1 MLRLKHNKLNFE
13 LWCFTNFSIENM
25 YQLILLTVGV
35 VVLISGSVLG
45 YYARQSIAKKQSGTL
60 EAKLQKRE
68 ERAKQ
73 NSEAIISEA
82 KKKAEETLETV
93 RKEIDGKR
101 YELLK
106 TERLLLKRENVLDQK
121 LSGFERNQEE
131 FQEKVERL
139 REVKENIEKL
149 RKEALDNLEKV
160 AKFSREE
167 AKKELLQGIEKE
179 YQEDILE
186 RMQKLEKEGWE
197 RYEQKAKEMITIA
210 IQKCSLNQAQEITT
224 TSLTLP
230 SEDIKGRIIGKEG
243 RNIRT
248 LERLTGTE
256 IIVDE
261 TPETVII
268 SGFDPIRRQIAKTA
282 LEKLIHDG
290 RIQPARIEE
299 QVKKAEAEIAKQ
311 ARQAGETAMYDVGI
325 VGFDQKLIQLLG
337 RLKFRTSYG
346 QNALLHSIEVAHLA
360 GALAAEIGADI
371 LICKKAGLLHDIG
384 KAMDHQVE
392 GSHVDIGIKILE
404 KFGVEKQV
412 IGAMKAHHE
421 EYPYLTVES
430 ILVQTADQISGAR
443 PGARKDTL
451 ENYLKRLGELEN
463 LALQFEGVEKAWAL
477 QAGREIR
484 IFVKPEEIDDL
495 AAKNLARGIAKRIQE
510 ELRYPGEIKV
520 NVIRETRVIEYA
532 K

>member
-1 MLRLKHNKLNFE
+1 
-13 LWCFTNFSIENM
+13 M
-25 YQLILLTVGV
+25 YQLTLLAIGV
-35 VVLISGSVLG
+35 VALVAGSILG
-45 YYARQSIAKKQSGTL
+45 YYARQSFAKKQAGTL
-60 EAKLQKRE
+60 EARLQK
-68 ERAKQ
+68 K
-73 NSEAIISEA
+73 SEKARQDSEVIISEA
-82 KKKAEETLETV
+82 QKKAAETLEAAKNDV
-93 RKEIDGKR
+93 DGKR

-106 TERLLLKRENVLDQK
+106 TERLLLKREDVLDQK
-121 LSGFERNQEE
+121 LSGFERNQRE
-131 FQEKVERL
+131 FQEKIDRL

-160 AKFSREE
+160 AKLSREE
-167 AKKELLQGIEKE
+167 AKKELLEGLEKE
-179 YQEDILE
+179 YQEDILG
-186 RMQKLEKEGWE
+186 RMQKLEREGWE
-197 RYEQKAKEMITIA
+197 RYEQRAKDLVATA
-210 IQKCSLNQAQEITT
+210 IQKCALNQAQEITT

-261 TPETVII
+261 TPEAVVI
-268 SGFDPIRRQIAKTA
+268 SGFDPIRRQIAKMA

-299 QVKKAEAEIAKQ
+299 QVQKAEAEIAKQ
-311 ARQAGETAMYDVGI
+311 AREAGETAMYDVGI

-360 GALAAEIGADI
+360 GALASEIGADV

-421 EYPYLTVES
+421 EYPYETTES
-430 ILVQTADQISGAR
+430 ILIQVADQISGAR

-495 AAKNLARGIAKRIQE
+495 AARNLARGIAKRIQE

-520 NVIRETRVIEYA
+520 NVIRETRAIEYA